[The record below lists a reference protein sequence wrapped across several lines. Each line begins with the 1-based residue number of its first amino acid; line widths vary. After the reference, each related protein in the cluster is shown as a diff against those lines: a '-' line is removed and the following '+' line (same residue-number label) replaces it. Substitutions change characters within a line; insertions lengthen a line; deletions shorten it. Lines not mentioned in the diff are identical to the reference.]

1 VSVRQLQPHPM
12 PRALQQ
18 PALVSPRRWSL
29 WSLSPRV
36 KYYVLTV
43 DLAAIVVIAA
53 TASLFAVERQDLIL
67 LAGLLAGSVLH
78 QEWSRRI
85 ERMRELAAEGV
96 PWVSLQAVW
105 SFAGLLLLP
114 PPLVAALIAVLYVHL
129 WFRVSRRLVVYRLVF
144 TGSTV
149 VLASACA
156 GAILAALNPADYPGL
171 ADSHLGLV
179 AVIAI
184 VAAATVRW
192 LVNSA
197 LVVGAIM
204 LSVPGMPARKAIG
217 PPTQHLIEAASLG
230 FGTAVAALMIY
241 QPAMVAL
248 LLVPM
253 LTMQRG
259 LLVSQLEQ
267 AASTDS
273 KTGLLNALYW
283 HELAKK
289 EMERASQRKTSVG
302 VLMID
307 LDRFKDVNRAHG
319 PLAGDTVL
327 RAVAKAVES
336 ELHGHDLVA
345 RLAGEEFIALL
356 PEVDDA
362 QLNAFADRICQRIR
376 QLEVTVTGE
385 QGPATVRGLTVS
397 VGGSLYP
404 DCADDID
411 GLLLTAD
418 NALFSAKDAGRN
430 GFCVVAPHAT
440 A

>member
-1 VSVRQLQPHPM
+1 MSVGQLQADPK
-12 PRALQQ
+12 PRALQR
-18 PALVSPRRWSL
+18 PSFTSPSRWSL
-29 WSLSPRV
+29 WSLPPRLR
-36 KYYVLTV
+36 YYVIAI
-43 DLAAIVVIAA
+43 DLAAITAITGTAA
-53 TASLFAVERQDLIL
+53 LFPIERQDLIL
-67 LAGLLAGSVLH
+67 FAGLLVGSVLH

-105 SFAGLLLLP
+105 SFAALLLLP
-114 PPLVAALIAVLYVHL
+114 PPLVAAFMVVLYTHL

-156 GAILAALNPADYPGL
+156 GAILAAFNPAYPGM
-171 ADSHLGLV
+171 AQDHLGLV

-184 VAAATVRW
+184 VAAAAVRW
-192 LVNSA
+192 LVNTA
-197 LVVGAIM
+197 LVIGAIM
-204 LSVPGMPARKAIG
+204 LSVPGMTARKALG
-217 PPTQHLIEAASLG
+217 PPTQHQIEAASLG
-230 FGTAVAALMIY
+230 FGAAVAALMVY
-241 QPAMVAL
+241 QPALVVL
-248 LLVPM
+248 LLVPLLIMHRSM
-253 LTMQRG
+253 LANQID
-259 LLVSQLEQ
+259 Q

-289 EMERASQRKTSVG
+289 EMERARQRKTSVG

-307 LDRFKDVNRAHG
+307 LDRLKDVNRAHG

-336 ELHGHDLVA
+336 ELRDHDLVA

-362 QLNAFADRICQRIR
+362 ELNAFADLICQRIR
-376 QLEVTVTGE
+376 RLEVAVDGE
-385 QGPATVRGLTVS
+385 DGPATVRGLTVS

-404 DCADDID
+404 GCAHDID
-411 GLLLTAD
+411 SLLLTAD

-430 GFCVVAPHAT
+430 SFCVVAPHAT

>member
-1 VSVRQLQPHPM
+1 MSVGQPQPHP
-12 PRALQQ
+12 RTFAFQR
-18 PALVSPRRWSL
+18 PAFTSPRRWSL
-29 WSLSPRV
+29 WALPPNL
-36 KYYVLTV
+36 KYYVIAV
-43 DLAAIVVIAA
+43 DLAAVA
-53 TASLFAVERQDLIL
+53 TVTGTAVLFPVERQDLIL
-67 LAGLLAGSVLH
+67 FVGLVVGSMLH
-78 QEWSRRI
+78 LEWSRRI

-96 PWVSLQAVW
+96 SYVSPQAVW

-114 PPLVAALIAVLYVHL
+114 PPLVAALIVVLYAHL
-129 WFRVSRRLVVYRLVF
+129 WFRVSRRIVVHRWVF
-144 TGSTV
+144 SASTI

-171 ADSHLGLV
+171 AKDHLGLA

-184 VAAATVRW
+184 VAAAVARW
-192 LVNSA
+192 LVNYA

-204 LSVPGMPARKAIG
+204 LSSPNMPARQALG
-217 PPTQHLIEAASLG
+217 RLNNQLIEAASLG

-241 QPAMVAL
+241 QPAVVAL

-253 LTMQRG
+253 LTMQRS
-259 LLVSQLEQ
+259 LLASQLEHV
-267 AASTDS
+267 ASTDS

-289 EMERASQRKTSVG
+289 EMERARRLKTSVG

-307 LDRFKDVNRAHG
+307 VDRFKDVNRAHG
-319 PLAGDTVL
+319 LVAGDIVL
-327 RAVAKAVES
+327 RAVAKTVQS
-336 ELHGHDLVA
+336 ELRGHDLIA

-356 PEVDDA
+356 PKVDDA
-362 QLNAFADRICQRIR
+362 ELNAFADRICQRIR
-376 QLEVTVTGE
+376 ELEVGVDGE
-385 QGPATVRGLTVS
+385 DGPATVRNLTVS

-418 NALFSAKDAGRN
+418 NALFSAKDAGSN
-430 GFCVVAPHAT
+430 SFCVVAPHAT